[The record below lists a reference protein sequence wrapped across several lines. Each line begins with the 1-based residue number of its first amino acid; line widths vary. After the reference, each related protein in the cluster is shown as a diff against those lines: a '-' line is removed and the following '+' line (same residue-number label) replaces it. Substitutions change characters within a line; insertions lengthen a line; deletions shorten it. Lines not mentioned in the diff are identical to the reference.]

1 MNEHVSADPDKI
13 LLPDADLL
21 LWRQI
26 DIGRPLMELRQQLV
40 DELHWQQTPIRIYGR
55 EVMQPRLT
63 AWYGDADATYRYS
76 GVTHEPLPWHPLL
89 SDIKTRVEHYCAS
102 TFNSVLCNYYR
113 SGQDSMGWHSDN
125 EPELGP
131 TPAIASLSFGAAR
144 RFLLQHKK
152 DKSLQWQCSLG
163 EGDLLLMR
171 GATQRFYRHSVPK
184 TAKATELR
192 INLTF
197 RRIIVQ

>member
-1 MNEHVSADPDKI
+1 MSVEAEQIV
-13 LLPDADLL
+13 LPDAELL

-26 DIGRPLMELRQQLV
+26 DLHRPLAELRQRLL
-40 DELHWQQTPIRIYGR
+40 DELYWQQTPIRIYGR

-63 AWYGDADATYRYS
+63 AWYGDAAYRYS
-76 GVTHEPLPWHPLL
+76 GVTHEPMPWHPLL
-89 SDIKTRVEHYCAS
+89 SDIKAMVEQYSAS

-125 EPELGP
+125 EPELGSEP
-131 TPAIASLSFGAAR
+131 VIASLSFGVAR
-144 RFLLQHKK
+144 RFVLQHKK

-171 GATQRFYRHSVPK
+171 GATQRFYRHCVPK
-184 TAKATELR
+184 TAKTTDLR

>member
-1 MNEHVSADPDKI
+1 MSVEAEQIV
-13 LLPDADLL
+13 LPDAELL
-21 LWRQI
+21 LWRKI
-26 DIGRPLMELRQQLV
+26 DLHRPLAELRQRLV
-40 DELHWQQTPIRIYGR
+40 DELYWQQTPIRIYGR

-63 AWYGDADATYRYS
+63 AWYGDAAYRYS
-76 GVTHEPLPWHPLL
+76 GVTHEPMPWHPLL
-89 SDIKTRVEHYCAS
+89 SDIKAMVEQYSAS

-125 EPELGP
+125 EPELGSEP
-131 TPAIASLSFGAAR
+131 VIASLSFGVAR
-144 RFLLQHKK
+144 RFVLQHKK

-171 GATQRFYRHSVPK
+171 GATQRFYRHCVPK
-184 TAKATELR
+184 TAKTTDLR

>member
-1 MNEHVSADPDKI
+1 MSVEAEQIV
-13 LLPDADLL
+13 LPDAELL

-26 DIGRPLMELRQQLV
+26 DLHRPLAELRQRLV
-40 DELHWQQTPIRIYGR
+40 DELYWQQTPIRIYGR

-63 AWYGDADATYRYS
+63 AWYGDAAYRYS
-76 GVTHEPLPWHPLL
+76 GVTHEPMPWHPLL
-89 SDIKTRVEHYCAS
+89 SDIKAMVEQYSAS

-125 EPELGP
+125 EPELGSEP
-131 TPAIASLSFGAAR
+131 VIASLSFGVAR
-144 RFLLQHKK
+144 RFVLQHKK

-171 GATQRFYRHSVPK
+171 GATQRFYRHCVPK
-184 TAKATELR
+184 TAKTTDLR

>member
-1 MNEHVSADPDKI
+1 MKRVSVEAEQI
-13 LLPDADLL
+13 VLPDAELL

-26 DIGRPLMELRQQLV
+26 DLHRPLAELRQRLV

-63 AWYGDADATYRYS
+63 AWYGDADAAYRYS

-89 SDIKTRVEHYCAS
+89 WDIKALVEQYSAS

-131 TPAIASLSFGAAR
+131 EPVIASLSFGAAR

-184 TAKATELR
+184 TAKTTDLR